1 MNPIDF
7 DGKIGSCLSFPLCLG
22 DLSIFLVL
30 LAVFALAA
38 IDFVILSPCAGLHLG
53 LPLGLLIPL
62 WRRVTSHVFP
72 QAEAHR
78 APFLFAGIRFRSPLF
93 ASNRL

>member
-1 MNPIDF
+1 MNLIDF
-7 DGKIGSCLSFPLCLG
+7 DGKIGSCSSFPLRLG

-38 IDFVILSPCAGLHLG
+38 VDFVILSPGASLHLG

-78 APFLFAGIRFRSPLF
+78 APFLFTDI
-93 ASNRL
+93 